1 MADRMKMGEKTI
13 TGHLANDPRE
23 VKTRDGQALTAL
35 RVLENQRV
43 FDREQQ
49 KWVHGNAVGYDIA
62 IGQDRLRENALAG
75 LSEGDRVTV
84 RGNYEVSPYVNQRTG
99 EAGLN
104 HQIRAREVSV
114 SMFDDRFDP
123 SVVAERDASVV
134 ADVEHTAD
142 RAAEQEWPP
151 GFSAERAP
159 LDGPGTPAPPGPPPV
174 RPNLSE
180 RELQEIAQ
188 RQQRM
193 AAQQGAMYQQQYNTL
208 PPRPGAQG
216 LGL

>member
-23 VKTRDGQALTAL
+23 VTTREGKPLTAL

-43 FDREQQ
+43 FDRERQ
-49 KWVHGNAVGYDIA
+49 KWVDGEAVGYDVA
-62 IGQDRLRENALAG
+62 IVQDRLRDNALAG
-75 LSEGDRVTV
+75 LSKGDRVTV

-104 HQIRAREVSV
+104 HRIGAREVSV

-123 SVVAERDASVV
+123 SVAAERDASVG
-134 ADVEHTAD
+134 ADMEHTAD
-142 RAAEQEWPP
+142 RAVEQEWPS

-208 PPRPGAQG
+208 PTRPGAQG
-216 LGL
+216 PGL

>member
-1 MADRMKMGEKTI
+1 MSDRMKIGEKTI
-13 TGHLANDPRE
+13 TGYLANDPRE
-23 VKTRDGQALTAL
+23 VTSREGKALTAL

-43 FDREQQ
+43 FDREHQ
-49 KWVHGNAVGYDIA
+49 KWVDGEAVGYDVA
-62 IGQDRLRENALAG
+62 IVQDRLRENALAG
-75 LSEGDRVTV
+75 LSKGDRVTV

-104 HQIRAREVSV
+104 HRIGAREVSV

-134 ADVEHTAD
+134 ADMEHTAD

-216 LGL
+216 PGL

>member
-1 MADRMKMGEKTI
+1 MSDRMKMGEKTI
-13 TGHLANDPRE
+13 TGHLADDPRE
-23 VKTRDGQALTAL
+23 VTARAGKALTAL

-49 KWVHGNAVGYDIA
+49 KWVDGEAIGYDVVIV
-62 IGQDRLRENALAG
+62 QDRLRENVLAG
-75 LSEGDRVTV
+75 LSKGDRVTV
-84 RGNYEVSPYVNQRTG
+84 RGNYEVSSYVNKRTG

-104 HQIRAREVSV
+104 HRIGAREVSV

-134 ADVEHTAD
+134 ADMEHTAD
-142 RAAEQEWPP
+142 RAAEQEWPT

-159 LDGPGTPAPPGPPPV
+159 LEGKGTPAPPGPPPI
-174 RPNLSE
+174 RSSLADLE
-180 RELQEIAQ
+180 HQ
-188 RQQRM
+188 RQQRL
-193 AAQQGAMYQQQYNTL
+193 AEQQGVLHQQQYNTL

-216 LGL
+216 PGL